1 MVWISLAEFE
11 LSIGNIDGA
20 RKVYDRANRALE
32 NAEKEERLMLL
43 EAWLEA
49 EKKIGDIN
57 AIHKCLLVTWF
68 RVEGMMPRRVKKR
81 RQIQTEDG
89 VDAGWEEYYDYIF
102 PQDQAAK
109 GSFKLL
115 EAAARW
121 KQQRE
126 LMAKEAQA
134 LTEDRD
140 VERAAVEDEA
150 EDQRRDKVR
159 E

>member
-1 MVWISLAEFE
+1 
-11 LSIGNIDGA
+11 
-20 RKVYDRANRALE
+20 
-32 NAEKEERLMLL
+32 MLL

-57 AIHKCLLVTWF
+57 AIHK
-68 RVEGMMPRRVKKR
+68 VENMMPRRVKKR

-102 PQDQAAK
+102 PQDQGKSPTSDKEGVFDRSCCYTAK

-126 LMAKEAQA
+126 QMAKEAQSV
-134 LTEDRD
+134 TDDRD
-140 VERAAVEDEA
+140 LERGAGDESD
-150 EDQRRDKVR
+150 EERPDKVR
-159 E
+159 EGDSDTDIGSSSDSDSESSDTSTGSDGSA